1 MEKVIVALFS
11 FLGGVSGVILTYF
24 FTRRNKYKELVY
36 ERKILTYEEMCRLVA
51 EIMRKLLELDV
62 ILERKKS
69 KRLKKILEEL
79 DFCGSVLR
87 LYLFCYEKNLFISE
101 RVFSGVLVLVF
112 LCGDDELGCEP
123 KAFVGAVYEAL
134 HDLINVVR
142 EDVGVEKLSDEIR
155 REIEKLF

>member
-1 MEKVIVALFS
+1 MVFGRDFS
-11 FLGGVSGVILTYF
+11 LAE
-24 FTRRNKYKELVY
+24 RNKYKELVY

-155 REIEKLF
+155 REIEKLL